1 MNTHHGQDTLISYL
15 KKHSNKSYR
24 RFLYINYD
32 VIIASVT
39 SNLKWN
45 NLDNAW
51 AGNYIREAEKI
62 FVDHQQVVE
71 TLKEKLNIERLKY
84 KKELQAYWQGVIK
97 EYEKENLV
105 SEKKSYS
112 KKINKILTKD
122 LPETS
127 KKNNKRNNDGT
138 DNLFTDYMSKKNEN
152 PETFQLNHENIKR
165 NHDDDT
171 DNLFIYIKKRQK
183 QNGDHMKIADD
194 ILHISLAYEDLISGN
209 IINFTKLL
217 KEILLTRSQR
227 SLSSANESVLQVI
240 VELLLPSRYRVP
252 ELCLIM
258 NTAVNKGNGKF
269 GFLDVF
275 ILGESYA
282 NLELKYIPLI
292 WLISNINGKQAKD
305 FNANELEELDKIL
318 EREDEDTLLKRQ
330 YRYYDKETNK
340 YIYTTI
346 NDVLN
351 DGTKQL
357 ERYTKIIAKGKA
369 NKYSAGVY
377 DERIKI
383 INSNPNKL
391 IGFIIV
397 VIGFRRII
405 WRSIDEKSTNYR
417 YIKIK

>member
-1 MNTHHGQDTLISYL
+1 MNTYHGQDTLISYL
-15 KKHSNKSYR
+15 KKHSNKLYR

-32 VIIASVT
+32 VIVASVT

-97 EYEKENLV
+97 KYEKENLV

-127 KKNNKRNNDGT
+127 KKKIIKEIMMA
-138 DNLFTDYMSKKNEN
+138 LIIYLLKNEN

-217 KEILLTRSQR
+217 KEILLTRSRR
-227 SLSSANESVLQVI
+227 SLSSANESVLQVT

-305 FNANELEELDKIL
+305 FNANELEELNKIL

-357 ERYTKIIAKGKA
+357 E
-369 NKYSAGVY
+369 
-377 DERIKI
+377 
-383 INSNPNKL
+383 
-391 IGFIIV
+391 
-397 VIGFRRII
+397 
-405 WRSIDEKSTNYR
+405 
-417 YIKIK
+417 

>member
-1 MNTHHGQDTLISYL
+1 
-15 KKHSNKSYR
+15 
-24 RFLYINYD
+24 
-32 VIIASVT
+32 
-39 SNLKWN
+39 
-45 NLDNAW
+45 
-51 AGNYIREAEKI
+51 
-62 FVDHQQVVE
+62 
-71 TLKEKLNIERLKY
+71 
-84 KKELQAYWQGVIK
+84 
-97 EYEKENLV
+97 
-105 SEKKSYS
+105 
-112 KKINKILTKD
+112 
-122 LPETS
+122 
-127 KKNNKRNNDGT
+127 
-138 DNLFTDYMSKKNEN
+138 MSKKNEN

-217 KEILLTRSQR
+217 KEILLTRSRR
-227 SLSSANESVLQVI
+227 SLSSANESVLQVT

-369 NKYSAGVY
+369 NKYSAGVC

-391 IGFIIV
+391 IGFVIV

>member
-1 MNTHHGQDTLISYL
+1 MNTYHGQDTLISYL
-15 KKHSNKSYR
+15 KKHSNKLYR

-32 VIIASVT
+32 VIVASVT

-97 EYEKENLV
+97 KYEKENLV

-127 KKNNKRNNDGT
+127 KKKIIKEIMMA
-138 DNLFTDYMSKKNEN
+138 LIIYLLKNEN

-217 KEILLTRSQR
+217 KEILLTRSRR
-227 SLSSANESVLQVI
+227 SLSSANESVLQVT

-305 FNANELEELDKIL
+305 FNANELEELNKIL

-357 ERYTKIIAKGKA
+357 ERSLLKMANFLKYFYRPRYNGFQNNCAII
-369 NKYSAGVY
+369 
-377 DERIKI
+377 
-383 INSNPNKL
+383 L
-391 IGFIIV
+391 
-397 VIGFRRII
+397 
-405 WRSIDEKSTNYR
+405 
-417 YIKIK
+417 

>member
-1 MNTHHGQDTLISYL
+1 
-15 KKHSNKSYR
+15 
-24 RFLYINYD
+24 
-32 VIIASVT
+32 
-39 SNLKWN
+39 
-45 NLDNAW
+45 
-51 AGNYIREAEKI
+51 
-62 FVDHQQVVE
+62 
-71 TLKEKLNIERLKY
+71 
-84 KKELQAYWQGVIK
+84 
-97 EYEKENLV
+97 
-105 SEKKSYS
+105 
-112 KKINKILTKD
+112 
-122 LPETS
+122 
-127 KKNNKRNNDGT
+127 
-138 DNLFTDYMSKKNEN
+138 MSKKNEN

-217 KEILLTRSQR
+217 KEILLTRSRR
-227 SLSSANESVLQVI
+227 SLSSANESVLQVT

-357 ERYTKIIAKGKA
+357 ERSLLKMANFLKYFYRPRYNGFQNNCAII
-369 NKYSAGVY
+369 
-377 DERIKI
+377 
-383 INSNPNKL
+383 L
-391 IGFIIV
+391 
-397 VIGFRRII
+397 
-405 WRSIDEKSTNYR
+405 
-417 YIKIK
+417 